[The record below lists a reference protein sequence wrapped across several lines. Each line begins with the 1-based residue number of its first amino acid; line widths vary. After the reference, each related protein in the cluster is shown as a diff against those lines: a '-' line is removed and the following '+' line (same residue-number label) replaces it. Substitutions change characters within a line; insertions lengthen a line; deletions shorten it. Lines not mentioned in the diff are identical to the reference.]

1 MILRPTPY
9 LGTVALAAS
18 AAVTFAWCWHLVQRF
33 EAPYVEEMTVPD
45 PAQSDVGEAQSDPMP
60 TPRPP
65 VYYAAITERP
75 LFFSTRRPEVTDP
88 DRTVPA
94 PEPRLDD
101 SAEPAPLEAP
111 QLILKG
117 TLYTDGGW
125 TALVSA
131 GDLPAEWLDVG
142 SRLAGLTLT
151 AVGPDWAE
159 FASDALTLKL
169 DLYPQ

>member
-9 LGTVALAAS
+9 LGTMVLASATA
-18 AAVTFAWCWHLVQRF
+18 AAVTWCWHVVQRF
-33 EAPYVEEMTVPD
+33 QAPFVAELTISD
-45 PAQSDVGEAQSDPMP
+45 PAQPDGSRTSSDPVP

-75 LFFSTRRPEVTDP
+75 LFFSTRRPEAVDP
-88 DRTVPA
+88 DTA
-94 PEPRLDD
+94 EAAQESSL
-101 SAEPAPLEAP
+101 AETTEPAPPEVPRLT
-111 QLILKG
+111 LKG
-117 TLYTDGGW
+117 TLFSARGW

-131 GDLPAEWLDVG
+131 DDLPAEWLDIGDRV
-142 SRLAGLTLT
+142 AGLTLI

-159 FASDALTLKL
+159 FSSDVLTLKL